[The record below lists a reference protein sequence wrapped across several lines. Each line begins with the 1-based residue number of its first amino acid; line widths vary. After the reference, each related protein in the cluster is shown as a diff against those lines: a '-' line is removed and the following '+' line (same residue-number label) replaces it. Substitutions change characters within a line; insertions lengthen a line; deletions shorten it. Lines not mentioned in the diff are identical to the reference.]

1 MDLKILDDTL
11 HGILCFQKVRQI
23 YTQKDMYK
31 NAKENIDLTNLKID
45 VVLRQKKVL
54 EWVAQHPEYDYKTLL
69 KSQYENEELNRFFK
83 IYQLHN
89 IFILEKY
96 LKGDYIIRLS
106 EIENM

>member
-1 MDLKILDDTL
+1 MDTKILDDTL

-31 NAKENIDLTNLKID
+31 NAKEDIDLTNLNID
-45 VVLRQKKVL
+45 VVLKNKEVI
-54 EWVAQHPEYDYKTLL
+54 EWVVQHPEYDYKALL
-69 KSQYENEELNRFFK
+69 ESHYENEELNRFFK
-83 IYQLHN
+83 VYQLHN

-96 LKGDYIIRLS
+96 LNGDYLIRLS